1 MTVGSMFNDLMLLG
15 TFLLA
20 GFIMRELIRPLQWL
34 FIPSAVVGGTIALVM
49 GQQVLGWVDIPK
61 SFDGISGVLI
71 NLIMTAIVFGVTI
84 NRQRVK
90 SYIDYTAVIAT
101 TYGAQMS
108 VGVALGALLALFW
121 ADLPHAWGIMGVF
134 SFWGGHGTAA
144 ATGAVFQDLGVPDNY
159 GMGMILSTIGLIVAI
174 VVGMGIANWGLRTNR
189 AAYFKVD
196 AKTDDSVYRGPL
208 PKTLRKPLGLETVSS
223 AGINSLALQ
232 FALML
237 FCMFLGG
244 RFFAWI
250 KASYGWNIPVIVH
263 GMLAA
268 IVLWPII
275 IKFKADAYVDKTSIN
290 NLSGLCLE
298 LVICSAVATIRL
310 DLVTTFIV
318 PILIYSA
325 VITVMSIFLN
335 MWVARK
341 MCAADWFE
349 KGITAFGQGTGN
361 TSTGLAL
368 LRCVD
373 PDLKSSATEACGI
386 GTSLFIPIYGML
398 PAFAPGIAMQSI
410 WYVVGI
416 GLAIFIAAMT
426 LGRLFLWQK

>member
-1 MTVGSMFNDLMLLG
+1 MSVGSLFHDLMLLG

-20 GFIMRELIRPLQWL
+20 GFVIRELVRPLQKL
-34 FIPSAVVGGTIALVM
+34 FIPSAVIGGALALVM
-49 GQQVLGWVDIPK
+49 GQQVLGVTTIPS
-61 SFDGISGVLI
+61 SFERLSGVLI

-84 NRQRVK
+84 NRQRIK
-90 SYIDYTAVIAT
+90 SYVDYTAVIAT
-101 TYGAQMS
+101 TYGAQLA
-108 VGVALGALLALFW
+108 VGVTLGAVLTFFW
-121 ADLPHAWGIMGVF
+121 TDLPHAWGIMGVF

-144 ATGAVFQDLGVPDNY
+144 SAGAVFQEMGVEDNL
-159 GMGMILSTIGLIVAI
+159 GMGMILSTVGLIVAI
-174 VVGMGIANWGLRTNR
+174 VAGMMMANWGLRRNK

-208 PKTLRKPLGLETVSS
+208 PPELRKPIGLETVSS

-232 FALML
+232 LALMM
-237 FCMFLGG
+237 FCMYLGG
-244 RFFAWI
+244 SFFGWI
-250 KASYGWNIPVIVH
+250 KAAYNINIPVIVH

-268 IVLWPII
+268 ILLWPLLL
-275 IKFKADAYVDKTSIN
+275 KLNASAYVDKTSIN

-318 PILIYSA
+318 PILIYSIIIGA
-325 VITVMSIFLN
+325 LSVFLN
-335 MWVARK
+335 LWAARRF
-341 MCAADWFE
+341 CSVDWFE

-373 PDLKSSATEACGI
+373 PDLRSSATEACGI
-386 GTSLFIPIYGML
+386 GTSLFIPIYGIM
-398 PAFAPGIAMQSI
+398 PAFAPAIAMRSI

-416 GLAIFIAAMT
+416 GLAILET
-426 LGRLFLWQK
+426 TLVLGRVFLWQK